1 MPVSK
6 CSSAPTNSSPP
17 ASQTL
22 RNRKGRD
29 ARNKVQWSP
38 GNPRLHPMPPKNQPP
53 LIIKDKQA
61 LMPVCQPWPGNN
73 PPTTPPLKLSPQTL
87 NVIDTLAQKIAE
99 RVEEKVSDLLEH
111 MAPPVLPVVRVGRRV
126 HLDRRDLDIWI
137 EKNKV

>member
-1 MPVSK
+1 
-6 CSSAPTNSSPP
+6 
-17 ASQTL
+17 
-22 RNRKGRD
+22 
-29 ARNKVQWSP
+29 
-38 GNPRLHPMPPKNQPP
+38 MPPKNQPP
-53 LIIKDKQA
+53 LIIKDKQS

-73 PPTTPPLKLSPQTL
+73 PPAAPPLKLSPQTL

-111 MAPPVLPVVRVGRRV
+111 MAPPVLPVLLTVKAAAAYLGRSQQAIQHLIFSHELPVVRVGRRV